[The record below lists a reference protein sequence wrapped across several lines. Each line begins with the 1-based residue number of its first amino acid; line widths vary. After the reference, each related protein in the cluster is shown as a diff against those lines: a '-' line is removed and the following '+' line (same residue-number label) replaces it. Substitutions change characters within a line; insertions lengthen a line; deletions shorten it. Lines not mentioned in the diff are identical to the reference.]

1 MPEPARPFA
10 WFMLS
15 GDGQAILTGH
25 GFGSQRRGCRGGR
38 LRAST
43 GHARLARDDPVSGAN
58 LPSRE
63 ANRLAWP
70 WVAGL
75 LGLALLASTLYAL
88 GSGRF
93 HLPLGEVLRLLA
105 GSQDAPSTAETVLWQ
120 IRGPRVLAS
129 IVVGAALAASGVAL
143 QSVFRNP
150 LAAPDLLGVSAGAAL
165 GAVLGIF
172 LGWSVFAIQASAF
185 AGGLAAVALVY
196 AVGTVLPL
204 RDRTLSLVL
213 AGIAIGSMLGALIAL
228 VKTLAD
234 PYTQLPAITFWLLG
248 SFSSIT
254 TVDLALLA
262 TLTVLGIVPLVLMR
276 WRADALALSDDEVH
290 ALGLRLPVLRLALV
304 CGATLATSG
313 TVAAAGII
321 GWIGL
326 VVPHAARLMVGA
338 SFPRVLPVAM
348 LLGALLMLVIDTL
361 GRSIGQS
368 EVPPG
373 VLTALVGAPVLF
385 ALMIRRADG

>member
-1 MPEPARPFA
+1 MATSFSPVEETA
-10 WFMLS
+10 
-15 GDGQAILTGH
+15 GH
-25 GFGSQRRGCRGGR
+25 
-38 LRAST
+38 
-43 GHARLARDDPVSGAN
+43 D
-58 LPSRE
+58 RE
-63 ANRLAWP
+63 ARARQAPPRRQRLAWP
-70 WVAGL
+70 LVVGL
-75 LGLALLASTLYAL
+75 LVLALVAATLYAL

-93 HLPLGEVLRLLA
+93 DLPLGEVLRILGGRHEVAA
-105 GSQDAPSTAETVLWQ
+105 GAAPSMAETVLWQ
-120 IRGPRVLAS
+120 IRGPRVIAS

-143 QSVFRNP
+143 QAVFRNP

-165 GAVLGIF
+165 GAVVGIF
-172 LGWSVFAIQASAF
+172 LGWSVFTIQAAAF
-185 AGGLAAVALVY
+185 VGGLVAVALVY
-196 AVGTVLPL
+196 GIGMLLPL

-234 PYTQLPAITFWLLG
+234 PHTQLPAITFWLLG

-254 TVDLALLA
+254 VTDLALLSA
-262 TLTVLGIVPLVLMR
+262 FTLAGLAMLALMR

-290 ALGLRLPVLRLALV
+290 ALGIRLPVVRAALV

-326 VVPHAARLMVGA
+326 VVPHAARMLVGA

-348 LLGALLMLVIDTL
+348 LMGALLMLVIDTL
-361 GRSIGQS
+361 GRSVLQA

-385 ALMIRRADG
+385 ALMLRRRDD

>member
-1 MPEPARPFA
+1 MGRRFSPGTDSARYADACGAHPARPANFRSR
-10 WFMLS
+10 S
-15 GDGQAILTGH
+15 GEALT
-25 GFGSQRRGCRGGR
+25 
-38 LRAST
+38 
-43 GHARLARDDPVSGAN
+43 
-58 LPSRE
+58 
-63 ANRLAWP
+63 WP
-70 WVAGL
+70 WVAGAL
-75 LGLALLASTLYAL
+75 ALALLASTLYAL

-93 HLPLGEVLRLLA
+93 HLPLDDVLRMLA
-105 GSQDAPSTAETVLWQ
+105 GVQDAPSAAQAVLWQ
-120 IRGPRVLAS
+120 IRGPRVLAA
-129 IVVGAALAASGVAL
+129 IVVGAALAASGAAL

-150 LAAPDLLGVSAGAAL
+150 LAAPDLLGVSAGAAF

-172 LGWSVFAIQASAF
+172 FGWSTFAIQASAF
-185 AGGLAAVALVY
+185 VGGLAAVALVY
-196 AVGTVLPL
+196 AVGTLLPL

-248 SFSSIT
+248 SFASIT
-254 TVDLALLA
+254 AVDLVLLAALALLG
-262 TLTVLGIVPLVLMR
+262 LVPLALMR
-276 WRADALALSDDEVH
+276 WRADALALSDDEVR
-290 ALGLRLPVLRLALV
+290 ALGLRLPMLRLALV

-326 VVPHAARLMVGA
+326 VVPHAARLMVGG
-338 SFPRVLPVAM
+338 SFARVLPVAM

-385 ALMIRRADG
+385 ALMLRRSGV

>member
-1 MPEPARPFA
+1 MARSLSPPEEAA
-10 WFMLS
+10 
-15 GDGQAILTGH
+15 GH
-25 GFGSQRRGCRGGR
+25 DRGPRA
-38 LRAST
+38 LRA
-43 GHARLARDDPVSGAN
+43 ARR
-58 LPSRE
+58 RQ
-63 ANRLAWP
+63 RLAWP
-70 WVAGL
+70 IVV
-75 LGLALLASTLYAL
+75 ALLALALVAATLYAL

-93 HLPLGEVLRLLA
+93 DLPLGEVLRILA
-105 GSQDAPSTAETVLWQ
+105 GRHEVPAGAAPSMAETVLWQ
-120 IRGPRVLAS
+120 IRGPRVLAA

-165 GAVLGIF
+165 GAVVGIF
-172 LGWSVFAIQASAF
+172 LGWSVFAIQSAAF
-185 AGGLAAVALVY
+185 VGGLAAVALVY
-196 AVGTVLPL
+196 AIGTVLPL

-254 TVDLALLA
+254 VDDLALLSGFA
-262 TLTVLGIVPLVLMR
+262 LVGIAPLTLMR
-276 WRADALALSDDEVH
+276 WRADALALSDDEVR
-290 ALGLRLPVLRLALV
+290 ALGIRLPVVRAALV

-326 VVPHAARLMVGA
+326 VVPHAARLLVGA

-348 LLGALLMLVIDTL
+348 LMGALLMLAIDTL
-361 GRSIGQS
+361 GRSIAQA

-385 ALMIRRADG
+385 ALMLGRRDG

>member
-1 MPEPARPFA
+1 MTEA
-10 WFMLS
+10 LV
-15 GDGQAILTGH
+15 
-25 GFGSQRRGCRGGR
+25 
-38 LRAST
+38 RASR
-43 GHARLARDDPVSGAN
+43 GRRLPWP
-58 LPSRE
+58 L
-63 ANRLAWP
+63 LA
-70 WVAGL
+70 AA
-75 LGLALLASTLYAL
+75 LALALVAALLYAL

-93 HLPLGEVLRLLA
+93 HLPLADVVRLLVGRGELSDPA
-105 GSQDAPSTAETVLWQ
+105 QTSMAHTVLWQ

-129 IVVGAALAASGVAL
+129 ALVGAALAASGAAL
-143 QSVFRNP
+143 QAVFRNP

-172 LGWSVFAIQASAF
+172 LGWSVFAIQGAAF
-185 AGGLAAVALVY
+185 VGGLGAVALVY
-196 AVGTVLPL
+196 SVGTVLPL

-248 SFSSIT
+248 SFASIT
-254 TVDLALLA
+254 VTDLVLLTGFSLA
-262 TLTVLGIVPLVLMR
+262 GLVPLVLVR

-290 ALGLRLPVLRLALV
+290 ALGVRLPVLRLALV
-304 CGATLATSG
+304 CGATLATTA

-326 VVPHAARLMVGA
+326 VVPHAARLLAGA
-338 SFPRVLPVAM
+338 SFARVLPISM
-348 LLGALLMLVIDTL
+348 LLGALLMLLIDTL
-361 GRSIGQS
+361 GRSIAQA

-385 ALMIRRADG
+385 ALMLRRGDA

>member
-1 MPEPARPFA
+1 MRRAFGSLR
-10 WFMLS
+10 
-15 GDGQAILTGH
+15 DGQA
-25 GFGSQRRGCRGGR
+25 
-38 LRAST
+38 
-43 GHARLARDDPVSGAN
+43 
-58 LPSRE
+58 
-63 ANRLAWP
+63 LAWP
-70 WVAGL
+70 WVVGAL
-75 LGLALLASTLYAL
+75 ALGLVASALYAL

-93 HLPLGEVLRLLA
+93 HLPLGEVLRILSGA
-105 GSQDAPSTAETVLWQ
+105 QDASATAGAVLWQ
-120 IRGPRVLAS
+120 IRGPRVLAA

-172 LGWSVFAIQASAF
+172 LGWGALAIQASAF
-185 AGGLAAVALVY
+185 AGGLAAVGLVY
-196 AVGTVLPL
+196 AVGTVMPL

-213 AGIAIGSMLGALIAL
+213 AGIAIGSVLGALIAL

-234 PYTQLPAITFWLLG
+234 PHTQLPAITFWLLG
-248 SFSSIT
+248 SFASIT
-254 TVDLALLA
+254 AVDLALLS
-262 TLTVLGIVPLVLMR
+262 TLALLGLVPLVLMR

-290 ALGLRLPVLRLALV
+290 ALGLRLPALRLALV

-326 VVPHAARLMVGA
+326 VVPHAARLMAGA

-361 GRSIGQS
+361 GRSLAQS

-385 ALMIRRADG
+385 ALMLRRSDG

>member
-1 MPEPARPFA
+1 MRRALG
-10 WFMLS
+10 LS
-15 GDGQAILTGH
+15 RDGQA
-25 GFGSQRRGCRGGR
+25 
-38 LRAST
+38 
-43 GHARLARDDPVSGAN
+43 
-58 LPSRE
+58 
-63 ANRLAWP
+63 LAWP
-70 WVAGL
+70 WVVGA
-75 LGLALLASTLYAL
+75 LALVLAASALYAL

-93 HLPLGEVLRLLA
+93 PLPLGDVLRILSGA
-105 GSQDAPSTAETVLWQ
+105 QDVSSTAETVLWQ
-120 IRGPRVLAS
+120 IRGPRVLAA
-129 IVVGAALAASGVAL
+129 IVVGAALAAAGVAL

-185 AGGLAAVALVY
+185 AGGLAAVAIVY

-234 PYTQLPAITFWLLG
+234 PYTQLPAITFWLMG
-248 SFSSIT
+248 SFASIT
-254 TVDLALLA
+254 VVDLALLS
-262 TLTVLGIVPLVLMR
+262 TLALLGLVPLALMR

-290 ALGLRLPVLRLALV
+290 ALGVRLPVVRLALI

-361 GRSIGQS
+361 GRSIAQS

-385 ALMIRRADG
+385 ALMLRRSDG

>member
-1 MPEPARPFA
+1 MPA
-10 WFMLS
+10 S
-15 GDGQAILTGH
+15 
-25 GFGSQRRGCRGGR
+25 RGRH
-38 LRAST
+38 LPWPL
-43 GHARLARDDPVSGAN
+43 LAA
-58 LPSRE
+58 
-63 ANRLAWP
+63 A
-70 WVAGL
+70 
-75 LGLALLASTLYAL
+75 LALALVAALLYAL

-93 HLPLGEVLRLLA
+93 HLPLADVVRLLVGRGELSDPTHA
-105 GSQDAPSTAETVLWQ
+105 ATAQAVLWQ
-120 IRGPRVLAS
+120 IRGPRVLCS
-129 IVVGAALAASGVAL
+129 VLVGAVLAASGAAL

-150 LAAPDLLGVSAGAAL
+150 LAAPDLLGVSGGAAL

-172 LGWSVFAIQASAF
+172 LGWGAFAIQGAAF

-248 SFSSIT
+248 SFAAVT
-254 TVDLALLA
+254 GTDLAVLA
-262 TLTVLGIVPLVLMR
+262 GFSLAALVPLALVR

-290 ALGLRLPVLRLALV
+290 ALGVRLPVLRLALV
-304 CGATLATSG
+304 CGATLATSAS
-313 TVAAAGII
+313 VAVAGII

-326 VVPHAARLMVGA
+326 VVPHAARMLVGA
-338 SFPRVLPVAM
+338 SFARVLPVSM
-348 LLGALLMLVIDTL
+348 LLGGLLMLLIDTL
-361 GRSIGQS
+361 GRSIAQA

-385 ALMIRRADG
+385 VLMLRRRDG

>member
-1 MPEPARPFA
+1 MSSA
-10 WFMLS
+10 
-15 GDGQAILTGH
+15 
-25 GFGSQRRGCRGGR
+25 FGS
-38 LRAST
+38 S
-43 GHARLARDDPVSGAN
+43 RDSQA
-58 LPSRE
+58 
-63 ANRLAWP
+63 LAWP
-70 WVAGL
+70 WVVGA
-75 LGLALLASTLYAL
+75 LALALAASALYAL

-93 HLPLGEVLRLLA
+93 HLPLGDVLRMLFGA
-105 GSQDAPSTAETVLWQ
+105 QDVPPTAETVLWQ
-120 IRGPRVLAS
+120 IRGPRVLAA

-185 AGGLAAVALVY
+185 AGGLAAVAIVY

-248 SFSSIT
+248 SFASIT
-254 TVDLALLA
+254 VVDLALLSGLA
-262 TLTVLGIVPLVLMR
+262 LLGLVPLALMR

-290 ALGLRLPVLRLALV
+290 ALGVRLPVVRLALV

-361 GRSIGQS
+361 GRSIAQS

-373 VLTALVGAPVLF
+373 VLTALGGAPVLF
-385 ALMIRRADG
+385 ALMLRRSDG

>member
-1 MPEPARPFA
+1 MRRAFGSSR
-10 WFMLS
+10 
-15 GDGQAILTGH
+15 DGQA
-25 GFGSQRRGCRGGR
+25 
-38 LRAST
+38 
-43 GHARLARDDPVSGAN
+43 
-58 LPSRE
+58 
-63 ANRLAWP
+63 LAWP
-70 WVAGL
+70 WVVGA
-75 LGLALLASTLYAL
+75 LALALAASALYAL

-93 HLPLGEVLRLLA
+93 HLPLGDVLWMLSGAQEV
-105 GSQDAPSTAETVLWQ
+105 PSTAETVLWQ
-120 IRGPRVLAS
+120 IRGPRVLAA

-185 AGGLAAVALVY
+185 AGGLAAVAIVY

-248 SFSSIT
+248 SFASIT
-254 TVDLALLA
+254 VVDLALLSGLA
-262 TLTVLGIVPLVLMR
+262 LLGLVPLALMR

-290 ALGLRLPVLRLALV
+290 ALGVRLPVVRLALV

-361 GRSIGQS
+361 GRSIAQS

-385 ALMIRRADG
+385 ALMLRRSDG

>member
-1 MPEPARPFA
+1 M
-10 WFMLS
+10 
-15 GDGQAILTGH
+15 H
-25 GFGSQRRGCRGGR
+25 GRW
-38 LRAST
+38 
-43 GHARLARDDPVSGAN
+43 
-58 LPSRE
+58 
-63 ANRLAWP
+63 LAWP
-70 WVAGL
+70 WIVGL
-75 LGLALLASTLYAL
+75 LALALVASALYAL

-93 HLPLGEVLRLLA
+93 HLPLGDVLRILIDGHGAPVPL
-105 GSQDAPSTAETVLWQ
+105 GPSTAETVLWQ
-120 IRGPRVLAS
+120 IRGPRVLAA

-185 AGGLAAVALVY
+185 AGGLAAVTIVY

-213 AGIAIGSMLGALIAL
+213 AGIAIGSVLGALIAL

-248 SFSSIT
+248 SFASIT
-254 TVDLALLA
+254 LVDLALLSGLA
-262 TLTVLGIVPLVLMR
+262 LLGLVPLALMR

-290 ALGLRLPVLRLALV
+290 ALGVRLPVVRLALV

-361 GRSIGQS
+361 GRSLAQS

-385 ALMIRRADG
+385 ALMLGRSDG